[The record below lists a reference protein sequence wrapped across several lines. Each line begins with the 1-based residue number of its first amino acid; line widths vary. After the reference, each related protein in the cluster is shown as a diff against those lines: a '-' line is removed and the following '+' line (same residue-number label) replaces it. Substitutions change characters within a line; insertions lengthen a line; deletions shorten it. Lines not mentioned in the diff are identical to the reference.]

1 MSQKE
6 EGEITNEI
14 KVIVLGSVG
23 VGKTSLITRYI
34 KRKFVPN
41 IPSTSGSNFVSID
54 KIINN
59 KKYILNLL
67 DTAGQEKYNSLTQ
80 TFTKNAK
87 IIILM
92 YSITDRKSFQDLDTW
107 LNLVKERNGE
117 EGYSLGIAANKS
129 DLYGQSEVDDEEGRK
144 YAKKIKAVRKLTSAL
159 EENKGVD
166 ELIDELLNNYISNQ
180 EKEINLNDATIKLDN
195 SAFSDKKRGGCCKG
209 KGKKDTKKHKNNN
222 VKNKNYNS
230 NQTVISNSVSMDEK
244 DLSVF

>member
-1 MSQKE
+1 MSQKDE
-6 EGEITNEI
+6 LEITNEI

-59 KKYILNLL
+59 KKYILNLW

-87 IIILM
+87 IIILI

-129 DLYGQSEVDDEEGRK
+129 DLYEESEVDDKEGRK
-144 YAKKIKAVRKLTSAL
+144 YAEKIKAALKFTSAL
-159 EENKGVD
+159 KDNKEID

-180 EKEINLNDATIKLDN
+180 ESNLNDATIKLDN
-195 SAFSDKKRGGCCKG
+195 SAFSDKKKVGCCEG
-209 KGKKDTKKHKNNN
+209 KGKKVSKKHKNNN

-230 NQTVISNSVSMDEK
+230 DQTVISNSVSMDEK